1 LQKTIELVEKTTDRV
16 DKVLMGEAKRM
27 EKSLLAA
34 DGKSGVVEGVEKEKS
49 AQTGSD
55 EGEEGEVGQIGSHS
69 PKAVHF
75 QLKSARKGGD
85 GDGNGNGN
93 GNEDEDEDEATTMK
107 RNNLFS
113 GVVARAKV

>member
-55 EGEEGEVGQIGSHS
+55 EGEEGEMEMKMRTRMRPTSRAGDYFIYF
-69 PKAVHF
+69 KKE
-75 QLKSARKGGD
+75 QL
-85 GDGNGNGN
+85 
-93 GNEDEDEDEATTMK
+93 
-107 RNNLFS
+107 
-113 GVVARAKV
+113 